1 MGRGIVSHGNG
12 RSDDEAVMQKNR
24 RKSREIA
31 LQALYACEIGETSDC
46 SSVIENI
53 VDEDATDDAVAQY
66 AKSLV
71 VSVVSR
77 RAEIDALLQRHT
89 ANWDVKRMTAID
101 RNILRMAVVELERS
115 EDVPFKV
122 VIDEAVELAKQY
134 GTDDSGK
141 FVNGV
146 IDSIRKEM
154 PEKKQP

>member
-1 MGRGIVSHGNG
+1 
-12 RSDDEAVMQKNR
+12 MQKNR
-24 RKSREIA
+24 RKSRELA
-31 LQALYACEIGETSDC
+31 LQALYACEIGDDPDC
-46 SSVIENI
+46 AAVLKSLI
-53 VDEDATDDAVAQY
+53 DEGGIDPSAAEY
-66 AKSLV
+66 AKTLV
-71 VSVVSR
+71 VKVLSQ
-77 RAEIDALLQRHT
+77 RAQIDALLQHHT

-101 RNILRMAVVELERS
+101 RNILRMAVAELEFG

-154 PEKKQP
+154 PEKKTTGN

>member
-1 MGRGIVSHGNG
+1 
-12 RSDDEAVMQKNR
+12 
-24 RKSREIA
+24 
-31 LQALYACEIGETSDC
+31 LQALYACEVGDDSDC
-46 SSVIENI
+46 VRVLEGIMDQS
-53 VDEDATDDAVAQY
+53 DEDASAGQY
-66 AKSLV
+66 AKTLV
-71 VSVVSR
+71 VKVLSE

-101 RNILRMAVVELERS
+101 RNILRMAVAELECS

-154 PEKKQP
+154 PEKKTARPETNPTM

>member
-1 MGRGIVSHGNG
+1 M
-12 RSDDEAVMQKNR
+12 MQKNR
-24 RKSREIA
+24 RKSRELA
-31 LQALYACEIGETSDC
+31 LQALYACEIGDDPDC
-46 SSVIENI
+46 ASVLRS
-53 VDEDATDDAVAQY
+53 VMDESGDDDSTGTY
-66 AKSLV
+66 AKMLV
-71 VSVVSR
+71 TRVYSR
-77 RAEIDALLQRHT
+77 RAEIDALLQHHA

-101 RNILRMAVVELERS
+101 RNILRMAVAELECG

-154 PEKKQP
+154 PEKKADNL